1 MTWQVDFQVDSDWHP
16 HLLELNPQPD
26 LREPEPLKLQLMR
39 DALLLITPTEDE
51 QTRIDELRQ
60 QMLMMEESPDGE
72 EAVAGAAEAELEA
85 SRTTRFEPLFPAG
98 LSSATLSALLSR
110 FGGALASY
118 SVDVATCVSRHTA
131 VGAHRPREWH
141 NNE

>member
-1 MTWQVDFQVDSDWHP
+1 VDFQMDSDWHP

-26 LREPEPLKLQLMR
+26 LREPEPLKLRLMR
-39 DALLLITPTEDE
+39 DALLLVTPTEE
-51 QTRIDELRQ
+51 EPTRNDELRQ
-60 QMLMMEESPDGE
+60 QMLAREESPGGE

-85 SRTTRFEPLFPAG
+85 SRTTGFEPLFPAG
-98 LSSATLSALLSR
+98 LSSTTLGVLLNQ
-110 FGGALASY
+110 FGSALASH